1 MACPSCCLVVFSQC
15 FFLNAVLELLRRR
28 RAGGGEREP
37 EILSQ
42 QVADQPRVLVVEV
55 VLRPLHRLHGQFQR
69 RRCSS
74 KSLPRVS

>member
-1 MACPSCCLVVFSQC
+1 M
-15 FFLNAVLELLRRR
+15 FFFINAVLELLRRR

-37 EILSQ
+37 EVLPQ

-55 VLRPLHRLHGQFQR
+55 VLRPVHRLHGQFQR